1 MNKKTN
7 KLLIISSILCLLP
20 AIFCIFIYNKLTDKI
35 PTHFDIDGNI
45 DSYGS
50 KLFVCIILPL
60 ILFILNIVINLVI
73 NNDPNKKN
81 HNKSLKKLIY
91 FLIPIM
97 SLIFIPTSILI
108 SLGINI
114 NISIIAPIF
123 ISFLFIL
130 IGNYLPKCRQN
141 YTMGIR
147 LPWTLNDEKNWKK
160 THRLAGLLYVISG
173 ILNIIITIVFNT
185 LSYYTLITSLIL
197 TSIIITLYSFMIYK
211 KQKKHLIN

>member
-20 AIFCIFIYNKLTDKI
+20 AIFCIFIYNKLPDKI
-35 PTHFDIDGNI
+35 PTHFDINGNI

-50 KLFVCIILPL
+50 KLFVCILLPL
-60 ILFILNIVINLVI
+60 ILCISNIILNIII

-114 NISIIAPIF
+114 NMSIIAPIF
-123 ISFLFIL
+123 ISLIFIF

-147 LPWTLNDEKNWKK
+147 LPWTLNNEKNWKK
-160 THRLAGLLYVISG
+160 THRLAGLLFVIIG
-173 ILNIIITIVFNT
+173 ILNIVTTAIFNNF
-185 LSYYTLITSLIL
+185 SYYILIASLIL
-197 TSIIITLYSFMIYK
+197 IGIVIPIYSFLMYK
-211 KQKKHLIN
+211 KHKNT

>member
-20 AIFCIFIYNKLTDKI
+20 AIFCIFIYNKLPDKI
-35 PTHFDIDGNI
+35 PTRFDINGNV

-50 KLFVCIILPL
+50 KLFVCILLPL
-60 ILFILNIVINLVI
+60 ILCISNIILNIII

-108 SLGINI
+108 SLGINL
-114 NISIIAPIF
+114 NMSIIAPIF
-123 ISFLFIL
+123 MSLIFIF

-147 LPWTLNDEKNWKK
+147 LPWTLNNEKNWKK
-160 THRLAGLLYVISG
+160 THRLAGLLFVIIG
-173 ILNIIITIVFNT
+173 ILNIVTTAIFNNF
-185 LSYYTLITSLIL
+185 SYYILIASLIL
-197 TSIIITLYSFMIYK
+197 IGIVIPIYSFLMYK
-211 KQKKHLIN
+211 KHKNT

>member
-1 MNKKTN
+1 MNKKIN
-7 KLLIISSILCLLP
+7 KSLILSSILCLLP
-20 AIFCIFIYNKLTDKI
+20 MIFCMFIYNKLPDKI
-35 PTHFDIDGNI
+35 PIHFNINGSI

-60 ILFILNIVINLVI
+60 ILCILNLITNICI

-81 HNKSLKKLIY
+81 HNKIIKNLIC
-91 FLIPIM
+91 FLLPIM

-108 SLGINI
+108 SLGIRL
-114 NISIIAPIF
+114 NISLIAPIF
-123 ISFLFIL
+123 VSIIFIL

-160 THRLAGLLYVISG
+160 THRLAGLLFVISG
-173 ILNIIITIVFNT
+173 ILTIIMTIVFNP
-185 LSYYTLITSLIL
+185 LSYYMLITSLIL
-197 TSIIITLYSFMIYK
+197 TSIVTALYSFIIYK
-211 KQKKHLIN
+211 KQKNT

>member
-20 AIFCIFIYNKLTDKI
+20 AIFCIFIYNKLPDKI
-35 PTHFDIDGNI
+35 PTHFDINGNI

-50 KLFVCIILPL
+50 KLFVCILLPL
-60 ILFILNIVINLVI
+60 IFCISNIILNIII

-91 FLIPIM
+91 FLIPII
-97 SLIFIPTSILI
+97 SLIFILTSILI

-114 NISIIAPIF
+114 NMSIIAPIF
-123 ISFLFIL
+123 ISLIFIF

-147 LPWTLNDEKNWKK
+147 LPWTLNNEKNWKK
-160 THRLAGLLYVISG
+160 THRLAGLLFVIIG
-173 ILNIIITIVFNT
+173 ILNIVTTAIFNNF
-185 LSYYTLITSLIL
+185 SYYVLIASLIL
-197 TSIIITLYSFMIYK
+197 IGIVIPIYSFLMYK
-211 KQKKHLIN
+211 KHKNT